1 MGQLFHVVLYQPILN
16 FLVLIYNFIP
26 GHDIGLAIILMTV
39 IIKLALYPFS
49 LKSIKS
55 QKALQDIQPKI
66 ETLKIKYKDQKDKL
80 AQEMMILYKTEKVSP
95 FSSCLP
101 LLIQLPFLIAVF
113 QVFRSGLSNGS
124 LEVLYPFIYNPGAL
138 NPITL
143 GFLDLSKPQIGL
155 ALLAGLAQF
164 WQVKMLSTK
173 KPEVKTDGSKDES
186 MMVIMNKQMMFM
198 MPIMTVFI
206 GATLPGGLTLY
217 WFMTTVL
224 TAIMQ
229 LIAFRKKK
237 ILAVE
242 VIDNN
247 SHHHKTVA
255 TEVITNAPTE
265 IKNNTNEVLK

>member
-1 MGQLFHVVLYQPILN
+1 MGQLFHIILYQPILN

-26 GHDIGLAIILMTV
+26 GHDIGVAIIVMTI
-39 IIKLALYPFS
+39 IIKLVLYPFS

-66 ETLKIKYKDQKDKL
+66 EALKVKYKNQKDKL
-80 AQEMMILYKTEKVSP
+80 AQEMMVLYKNEKVSP

-101 LLIQLPFLIAVF
+101 LLIQLPFLIAVY
-113 QVFRSGLSNGS
+113 QVFRVGLSSGS
-124 LEVLYPFIYNPGAL
+124 LDALYPFIFNPGNL

-143 GFLDLSKPQIGL
+143 GFFDLSKPQIVL

-173 KPEVKTDGSKDES
+173 KPEIKSTASKDES

-206 GATLPGGLTLY
+206 GASLPGGLALY
-217 WFMTTVL
+217 WFTTTLL
-224 TAIMQ
+224 TALMQ
-229 LIAFRKKK
+229 LVAFKKK
-237 ILAVE
+237 KEKKLDVE
-242 VIDNN
+242 VIDKRENIQTPSNN
-247 SHHHKTVA
+247 SSA
-255 TEVITNAPTE
+255 EEV
-265 IKNNTNEVLK
+265 KQLK